1 MPEDVAFFLCALLSS
16 SGTWWSFRTPLGH
29 LMEFFGSLPLLPLAC
44 SVGDILG
51 IFNLILSINKFL
63 LKQTLLYYFNLI
75 L

>member
-1 MPEDVAFFLCALLSS
+1 MPEENWPPTEPGFSQGFFS
-16 SGTWWSFRTPLGH
+16 PLGH
-29 LMEFFGSLPLLPLAC
+29 LMKFFGSLPLLPLAC